1 MSDIFFDEKKI
12 LDLFDIKK
20 NDRLLISSNLLPLLN
35 KYKEKNKNFDHNI
48 FLESLISKVGKDGT
62 ILIPSFNFDFCS
74 GKTYDYNNSSPTT
87 GALAR
92 IALKRNDFKR
102 TIHPIHSFLVFGK
115 DQKYLCNLKNISSF
129 GPDSPFNYMH
139 KNEVKNFVIGIN
151 YKRTLTID
159 HYCEEVVGVDY
170 RFLKEFKS
178 FYINEKREKKI
189 KSYKMYVRK
198 NPEESIETGINSILD
213 DFLIKKNA
221 YKNYNINNVEFNL
234 VNLKIAADVLINDL
248 KNNKKILYLKK
259 NN

>member
-1 MSDIFFDEKKI
+1 MS
-12 LDLFDIKK
+12 
-20 NDRLLISSNLLPLLN
+20 LN
-35 KYKEKNKNFDHNI
+35 
-48 FLESLISKVGKDGT
+48 
-62 ILIPSFNFDFCS
+62 
-74 GKTYDYNNSSPTT
+74 
-87 GALAR
+87 
-92 IALKRNDFKR
+92 
-102 TIHPIHSFLVFGK
+102 
-115 DQKYLCNLKNISSF
+115 LCNLCGHAHRGALLCNVC
-129 GPDSPFNYMH
+129 GCNLGVLTLTD
-139 KNEVKNFVIGIN
+139 EVKNFVIGIN

-198 NPEESIETGINSILD
+198 NPEKSIETGINSILD